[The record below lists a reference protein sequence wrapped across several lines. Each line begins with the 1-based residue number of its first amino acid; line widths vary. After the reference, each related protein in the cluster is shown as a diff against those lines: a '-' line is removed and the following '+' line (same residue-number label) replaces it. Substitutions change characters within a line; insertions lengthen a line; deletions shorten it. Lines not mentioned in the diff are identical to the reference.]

1 VARKFLERVSS
12 AAAACALVAACGERE
27 GQPVELDV
35 FAATSLREACTELGP
50 LFEAAHPGVRLVFN
64 FGASNML
71 AEQLIAS
78 THGGVFLSADGLQVD
93 RVELSGRML
102 DGSRREFLANT
113 LVVVVPADAPV
124 ERTPV
129 RPEEL
134 ATDTY
139 RILSLGHPEGVPAGR
154 YARMWL
160 TNLGLWDDVEH
171 KVVPAIDVRAA
182 LMAVESGAADAGI
195 GYATDAAVVTGVRVA
210 FAVEGPAAPDVR
222 YHAAAVKPGSLTQS
236 QETSDGLRRSA
247 ALALLEFLVGEPAQ
261 RVFATHGFL
270 PLPGAG

>member
-1 VARKFLERVSS
+1 
-12 AAAACALVAACGERE
+12 
-27 GQPVELDV
+27 
-35 FAATSLREACTELGP
+35 
-50 LFEAAHPGVRLVFN
+50 VRLVFN

-113 LVVVVPADAPV
+113 LVVVVPADAPS
-124 ERTPV
+124 ERIPK
-129 RPEEL
+129 RPEDL
-134 ATDTY
+134 ATDTFP
-139 RILSLGHPEGVPAGR
+139 ILSLGHPEAVPAGR
-154 YARMWL
+154 YAREWL

-182 LMAVESGAADAGI
+182 LAAVEAGAADAGI

-222 YHAAAVKPGSLTQS
+222 YHAAAVRPGSLTQS
-236 QETSDGLRRSA
+236 QETADGLRRAA
-247 ALALLEFLVGEPAQ
+247 ALALLEFLLGEPAQ
-261 RVFATHGFL
+261 RVFADHGFL